1 MRLCSLVKVKV
12 KVKKTDTNK
21 KVSDD
26 ASLLEEES
34 LYGGKS
40 GLDRHPYI
48 SSCQTIRDLHGEE
61 FMRVF
66 FNVSIYCLIWI
77 THIKCFAVYASRDK
91 KWPVALVLGNDIESV
106 LEDSRSWWKR
116 KTDQTNDECD
126 HNIIVIIVW
135 SFAHWKRLCFLR
147 VAPMKLIRPNRWNW
161 KSMEYFFPPLSP
173 PPLPFWMSDFD
184 RKISNA

>member
-26 ASLLEEES
+26 ASLLEKES
-34 LYGGKS
+34 LDGGKS

-66 FNVSIYCLIWI
+66 FNVSKCCLIWI

-91 KWPVALVLGNDIESV
+91 KWPVALVFGNDIESV

-116 KTDQTNDECD
+116 KTDQTNTCD
-126 HNIIVIIVW
+126 HKSIVINKSCEVLLTERGCVFWEWRRW
-135 SFAHWKRLCFLR
+135 SSFDQIAEIESLCN
-147 VAPMKLIRPNRWNW
+147 I
-161 KSMEYFFPPLSP
+161 S
-173 PPLPFWMSDFD
+173 LPHSHPTPALNEWFG
-184 RKISNA
+184 